1 MAHILS
7 YGSLNLDL
15 VYQVPH
21 FVQAGETLSST
32 SRTVHCGGKGLNQ
45 SIAAARAGGTVSHA
59 GKIGGDGTVLTDIL
73 RESGVDTDFVTVGDG
88 PSGHAV
94 IQVDPSG
101 QNCILLFGGC
111 NQEITHEEIDRALA
125 HFQTGDYLILQN
137 EINGLDYLMT
147 QAARQGLRIVFNP
160 SPTDES
166 IFRLPLGEAWL
177 LIFNEIEGAALSGC
191 DDEEDILNTLRQ
203 RWPRCRLL
211 LTLAVTAACTT
222 TASAACGRASIRR
235 RRWTPPPP
243 EIPSPVTSWPVWR
256 RGVRRRSVWIWH
268 PVRRPSPC
276 HDPAPLRLSPP
287 WTRCS
292 AAPSGEGSRSH
303 TVNGPGEISGA
314 VRFAE
319 GEYRA
324 FAADSLLFPT
334 IQGEEVSP

>member
-137 EINGLDYLMT
+137 EINGLDYIHDAGRPAG
-147 QAARQGLRIVFNP
+147 AAERVQSLPHRRVHLPATVGGGMAVDLQRDRGCRSVGLR
-160 SPTDES
+160 
-166 IFRLPLGEAWL
+166 
-177 LIFNEIEGAALSGC
+177 
-191 DDEEDILNTLRQ
+191 
-203 RWPRCRLL
+203 
-211 LTLAVTAACTT
+211 
-222 TASAACGRASIRR
+222 
-235 RRWTPPPP
+235 
-243 EIPSPVTSWPVWR
+243 
-256 RGVRRRSVWIWH
+256 
-268 PVRRPSPC
+268 
-276 HDPAPLRLSPP
+276 
-287 WTRCS
+287 
-292 AAPSGEGSRSH
+292 
-303 TVNGPGEISGA
+303 
-314 VRFAE
+314 
-319 GEYRA
+319 
-324 FAADSLLFPT
+324 
-334 IQGEEVSP
+334 

>member
-73 RESGVDTDFVTVGDG
+73 RKSGVDTDFVTVGDG

-111 NQEITHEEIDRALA
+111 NQEITPEEIDRALA

-137 EINGLDYLMT
+137 EINGLDYLIT
-147 QAARQGLRIVFNP
+147 QAARRGLRIVFNP
-160 SPTDES
+160 SPIDES

-177 LIFNEIEGAALSGC
+177 LIFNEIEGGALAGC
-191 DDEEDILNTLRQ
+191 DDEEGILNTLRQ

-211 LTLAVTAACTT
+211 LTLGSHGCVYDDGQRRLRQSIYQVGTVDTTAAGDTFTGYFLSALLKELPVAQALELASRASALAVT
-222 TASAACGRASIRR
+222 RK
-235 RRWTPPPP
+235 
-243 EIPSPVTSWPVWR
+243 
-256 RGVRRRSVWIWH
+256 
-268 PVRRPSPC
+268 
-276 HDPAPLRLSPP
+276 
-287 WTRCS
+287 
-292 AAPSGEGSRSH
+292 
-303 TVNGPGEISGA
+303 GA
-314 VRFAE
+314 VPSIPLWDE
-319 GEYRA
+319 VQA
-324 FAADSLLFPT
+324 FAPQF
-334 IQGEEVSP
+334 